1 MNNCFNCGA
10 PLKDGKCLNCG
21 TEERQRSGRVLVT
34 NCPNCG
40 AALKDGKCL
49 YCGTEV
55 RLANEIDIDF
65 RGKPIELMLNITQG
79 DTVTLLPLVGRID
92 TIETRT
98 ERASYDT
105 YAGFPLRVRGCT
117 EVQFTFS
124 GIIKER

>member
-1 MNNCFNCGA
+1 MNNCSNCGA
-10 PLKDGKCLNCG
+10 PLKDGKCLSCG
-21 TEERQRSGRVLVT
+21 TEERQRSGRLLVT

-65 RGKPIELMLNITQG
+65 RGKPIELMLNIREG
-79 DTVTLLPLVGRID
+79 NAVTLLPLVGHIGTLEMRV
-92 TIETRT
+92 EC
-98 ERASYDT
+98 ASYDT
-105 YAGFPLRVRGCT
+105 YAGNVVNIRPCR
-117 EVQFTFS
+117 EVEFTFN